1 MKKFYS
7 FMLLIMAAM
16 MAIPAHALTWPEAS
30 TADNPKLYYIVNTRR
45 NSYCKF
51 TTNTKFMDQTNT
63 PTAEC
68 MFWFEYG
75 AEVTGFADGN
85 CPDYRNVIIH
95 NICTNQTI
103 NDRDQWV
110 NGGLEK
116 MFPAPQKK
124 DEAFSINIR
133 SGWDDAWNDNN
144 GTTIQTWTANDAGSM
159 FWIREVPAEDYPQM
173 GEITWNLTKDGTTVE
188 SITTKVIPGKT
199 YTQPYQYTKTTKAGE
214 PTAVAT
220 AEAQTVDVPNN
231 VAAPIKFGAD
241 YKTATWYRI
250 SLRSKW
256 TTFEE
261 ESGKFKN
268 VADKPETL
276 TVNDM
281 FAFVGDENGFKI
293 LNAGSGKAN
302 ALGYK
307 AGALVAVPNAEAI
320 TWEMVNGSG
329 SNLVMRN
336 TKNQMGYIN
345 DNNNYFNYWYCTRS
359 MTDGG
364 STFVFEAINDEDA
377 QALINQYVD
386 VTYEIYYGDVKI
398 GEESTLAKN
407 GATPGISPTNMV
419 GYYTYTYDCETIT
432 PENELIRVD
441 AHWNNDLFTISESR
455 ADAKWNKATLR
466 NKQVAYDKATDLF
479 TCTAVGAEGLRGDLN
494 CFFAFVGNP
503 IDGFKIYNAANMA
516 DKALGGSI
524 ENGVPGRLH
533 PTAEADAAVFMPM
546 WGNNGFVFINKEG
559 TNSYLNES
567 GDAGFVSYWI
577 SSAAINDMGSTWK
590 FTAAN
595 EEENDV
601 ISTTKLLTYN
611 YYLNGKLVKTE
622 DILVAKGQDFPEATT
637 AAYCTVTGVPEGAVE
652 DNGVY
657 DLTVNTTLPFEL
669 SDDYASATWYKLL
682 NKRGEDYY
690 YMFNDG
696 NAEKYEMK
704 KGVANVDA
712 ALWAFTGN
720 PYEGFKL
727 MNKAAGA
734 GKYLYKDTPANG
746 AYPLMSTNATV
757 WSLSKSEVSWA
768 DGNDFCIGA
777 NGVFL
782 NNYGNANFLSFWQN
796 GPSDQGSAWTV
807 IPVDGDIC
815 ATYTEIEV
823 GAAGY
828 ATTVQA
834 TDVQMA
840 AGLEAYAGTVNG
852 NYVVLNKVA
861 GAVPANSPVIVKV
874 EVAGE
879 YIPGKYILGITEGAA
894 ALENNDLKGSVTE
907 TVEADGSQYVL
918 AQPAGEE
925 VGFYQAEAGTIIE
938 AGEAYVQV
946 EGSSA
951 RAFIITEGTTGIKA
965 LNTGIEDSH
974 IYNLAGQRLNKAQK
988 GVNIIDGKKVMK

>member
-1 MKKFYS
+1 MRKFTS
-7 FMLLIMAAM
+7 FLLLLMAAM

-75 AEVTGFADGN
+75 AEVTGFTDGN
-85 CPDYRNVIIH
+85 CPNYRNVIIH

-133 SGWDDAWNDNN
+133 YGWDDAWNDNS

-159 FWIREVPAEDYPQM
+159 FWIREVPAEDYPEM
-173 GEITWNLTKDGTTVE
+173 GEITWNLKKDGATVE

-256 TTFEE
+256 TTYEE
-261 ESGKFKN
+261 ETGKYKN
-268 VADKPETL
+268 VETKPATL

-293 LNAGSGKAN
+293 LNAGAGKKSAIGN
-302 ALGYK
+302 NNN
-307 AGALVAVPNAEAI
+307 ALVAVNIADAVQWELVNA
-320 TWEMVNGSG
+320 SG
-329 SNLVMRN
+329 SNIVMRD
-336 TKNQMGYIN
+336 KSNQIGYIN
-345 DNNNYFNYWYCTRS
+345 DNSNYFAYWYCSRS
-359 MTDGG
+359 ITDGG
-364 STFVFEAINDEDA
+364 STFVFEEIKDEDA
-377 QALINQYVD
+377 QALISQYVD

-398 GEESTLAKN
+398 GEESTMVKN
-407 GATPGISPTNMV
+407 GDAPAISPANKL

-432 PENELIRVD
+432 PENEVIRVD
-441 AHWNNDLFTISESR
+441 AHWNNDLFAISESR

-466 NKQVAYDKATDLF
+466 GKQVAYDKGTDSY
-479 TCTAVGAEGLRGDLN
+479 TVTAIGEDGLRGDLA

-503 IDGFKIYNAANMA
+503 IDGFKIYNAANLS
-516 DKALGGSI
+516 DKALGGTI
-524 ENGVPGRLH
+524 AADAAGRLH
-533 PTAEADAAVFMPM
+533 PTDEADADVFLPT
-546 WGNNGFVFINKEG
+546 WGPNGFVFLNKK
-559 TNSYLNES
+559 NSIGYLNEAAN
-567 GDAGFVSYWI
+567 AGYLSYWL
-577 SSAAINDMGSTWK
+577 STNAINDMGSTWT
-590 FTAAN
+590 FVAAN

-601 ISTTKLLTYN
+601 ISTTKMLTYN
-611 YYLNGKLVKTE
+611 YYLNGKLVRTE
-622 DILVAKGQDFPEATT
+622 DILVGKGQDFPEATT
-637 AAYCTVTGVPEGAVE
+637 AAYCTVTGVPEGSVQ

-682 NKRGEDYY
+682 NKRGGDYF

-734 GKYLYKDTPANG
+734 GKYLYKDAPANG
-746 AYPLMSTNATV
+746 TYPLMSTNATV
-757 WSLSKSEVSWA
+757 WTISQTEVSWA
-768 DGNDFCIGA
+768 DANDFCIGA

-815 ATYTEIEV
+815 ADYAEIEV
-823 GAAGY
+823 TNAGY
-828 ATTVQA
+828 ATTVQPTAVAMA
-834 TDVQMA
+834 TD
-840 AGLEAYAGTVNG
+840 LTAYAGVMGST
-852 NYVVLNKVA
+852 YVSLKAIESGLVPAEAPVVIKAAVA
-861 GAVPANSPVIVKV
+861 GKF
-874 EVAGE
+874 
-879 YIPGKYILGITEGAA
+879 ILGVVTSDVEPLAQ
-894 ALENNDLKGSVTE
+894 NDLKGSCTE
-907 TVEADGSQYVL
+907 TTVADGTQYIV
-918 AQPAGEE
+918 ADVDGTT
-925 VGFYQAEAGTIIE
+925 GFYQAEAGTTIE
-938 AGEAYVQV
+938 AGKAYVV
-946 EGSSA
+946 SETGAKAFDIIEG
-951 RAFIITEGTTGIKA
+951 GTGINAVKA
-965 LNTGIEDSH
+965 VSEDA
-974 IYNLAGQRLNKAQK
+974 IYNLAGQRVSKALK
-988 GVNIIDGKKVMK
+988 GVNIIGGKKVLK